1 MTAVKTRRKVSK
13 TPVIPKQAPTKELKG
28 LQQQPKT
35 DMGKIYQAVAED
47 KDIEKE
53 ALQVGSTGLKR
64 LVEMCPHLQV
74 DTNDVLTANITENQ
88 RMKIVAVC
96 PPALREKV
104 IWETHRQAHSGVG
117 RTLKRVQMSWYW
129 SRMTSDV
136 RRTAG

>member
-35 DMGKIYQAVAED
+35 DVGKIYQAVAED

-74 DTNDVLTANITENQ
+74 DTNGVLTANQ
-88 RMKIVAVC
+88 RVKIVAVC
-96 PPALREKV
+96 PPALHQKV

-117 RTLKRVQMSWYW
+117 
-129 SRMTSDV
+129 
-136 RRTAG
+136 